1 MPQPLENLLIRFG
14 PLAARVL
21 LAQLFLISG
30 TGKLFNFT
38 KMAAYLFN
46 KGLPASEALLVL
58 VIVLEIGGGLLL
70 VAGLRVR
77 WVAAALI
84 GFTLIASVLFHPFW
98 AVEPEKVTGELN
110 NFMKNLSIMGGLLY
124 VMVFGAGPLSL
135 DAMLAKPATGTVSPK
150 RQK

>member
-1 MPQPLENLLIRFG
+1 MPQALENLLIRFG

-21 LAQLFLISG
+21 LAQLFIISG

-46 KGLPASEALLVL
+46 KGLPASEAVLML
-58 VIVLEIGGGLLL
+58 VILLEIGGGLLL
-70 VAGLRVR
+70 VAGLRAR

-84 GFTLIASVLFHPFW
+84 GFTLLASVIFHPFW
-98 AVEPEKVTGELN
+98 AVEPDKLTGELN

-124 VMVFGAGPLSL
+124 VMVFGAGPLSI
-135 DAMLAKPATGTVSPK
+135 DAGPAAPPGK
-150 RQK
+150 R

>member
-1 MPQPLENLLIRFG
+1 MPQALESLLSRFG

-30 TGKLFNFT
+30 VGKLFSFT
-38 KMAAYLFN
+38 KMAAFMFN

-58 VIVLEIGGGLLL
+58 VILLEIGGALLL

-84 GFTLIASVLFHPFW
+84 GFTLAATFVFHPFW
-98 AVEPEKVTGELN
+98 SVEPEKVAGELN

-135 DAMLAKPATGTVSPK
+135 DAVLAKPTPASTPPRK
-150 RQK
+150 K